1 MKMSSGVRWALVL
14 LAVLPVPGVAQAVPG
29 RVVWHDLVTRD
40 LAISKAFYA
49 GMFGW
54 TWRAPSEGKD
64 ITYVVAEMAGVAM
77 AGLAE
82 SREKG
87 SGSQWITYFSVNDIH
102 RSVKMA
108 TDSGAKVVVAPTTT
122 GSWHDQSALLT
133 DPEGAAFALMK
144 PGAEPVDS
152 AGSMINGWLWVE
164 LWARNADSAAD
175 FYRQLLDYER
185 RKVTVGGQPYSL
197 LQTGREAVPTAGL
210 LTIPVKEVQ
219 PNWLP
224 TIRVADLNAMVAR
237 AVSLGGRVIL
247 APRPDM
253 RNGTIAIIGDPTG
266 AALTLQQW
274 DGTIAVGAR

>member
-14 LAVLPVPGVAQAVPG
+14 LAVLPVPGIAQAGPG

-40 LAISKAFYA
+40 LAVSKAFYA

-82 SREKG
+82 TREKG
-87 SGSQWITYFSVNDIH
+87 SGSQWITYFSVSDIH

-108 TDSGAKVVVAPTTT
+108 RDSGARVVVSPTTT

-144 PGAEPVDS
+144 PGVEPVDS
-152 AGSMINGWLWVE
+152 ARSMINGWLWVE
-164 LWARNADSAAD
+164 LWARNPDSAAA
-175 FYRQLLDYER
+175 FYGRLLDYER
-185 RKVTVGGQPYSL
+185 RPVTVGGQPYSL
-197 LQTGREAVPTAGL
+197 LQRESVPTAGL
-210 LTIPVKEVQ
+210 LTIPVKGVQ

-224 TIRVADLNAMVAR
+224 AIRVADLNAMVAR